1 MDGRPQVRPR
11 CYQFSGETSSIRS
24 ITVSDMLAV
33 LSAMMSSAVRLK
45 LLSDVLIFAEIK
57 LSLSPARFKSNYV
70 LVGQHFVAHGRNDE
84 ALRLRN

>member
-33 LSAMMSSAVRLK
+33 LSAMMSSAV
-45 LLSDVLIFAEIK
+45 D
-57 LSLSPARFKSNYV
+57 
-70 LVGQHFVAHGRNDE
+70 
-84 ALRLRN
+84 

>member
-24 ITVSDMLAV
+24 ITVSDKLAV

-57 LSLSPARFKSNYV
+57 LSLSPARLRATTSS
-70 LVGQHFVAHGRNDE
+70 LVNTSLLTAGMMKP
-84 ALRLRN
+84 